1 MTVTVEPPP
10 VEAIDAGVIDEARAR
25 QRRHRVVAALLVV
38 ALAALAV
45 GAYFGSN
52 EGSGAGSSRSRKP
65 ARLGP
70 GTTEAAAV
78 VFAQDPDLGVA
89 CHIPSWIGCDRVGLA
104 VWLRRPALA
113 VSATIAG
120 SPLRLNDPGW
130 SGPMHNGRRTMFAGF
145 LQPAGITT
153 RLHVKPYGKTQTWIG
168 SNQPTPTVWF
178 RIDYGKGKVIVTH
191 EDVGLRAG
199 WG

>member
-1 MTVTVEPPP
+1 
-10 VEAIDAGVIDEARAR
+10 VIEEARAR
-25 QRRHRVVAALLVV
+25 QRRHRVAAALLVV

-45 GAYFGSN
+45 GAYFGSD
-52 EGSGAGSSRSRKP
+52 EGSGAGSSRSRSP
-65 ARLGP
+65 ARLGL

-89 CHIPSWIGCDRVGLA
+89 CRIPSWIGCDRVGLA

-120 SPLRLNDPGW
+120 SPLRLNDPMW
-130 SGPMHNGRRTMFAGF
+130 SGPVRNGRRTMFAGF

-153 RLHVKPYGKTQTWIG
+153 RLHVKPDPGTQSWIG
-168 SNQPTPTVWF
+168 SHQPAPTIWF
-178 RIDYGKGKVIVTH
+178 RISYGHGEIIVTH

>member
-1 MTVTVEPPP
+1 M
-10 VEAIDAGVIDEARAR
+10 
-25 QRRHRVVAALLVV
+25 
-38 ALAALAV
+38 
-45 GAYFGSN
+45 
-52 EGSGAGSSRSRKP
+52 
-65 ARLGP
+65 
-70 GTTEAAAV
+70 

-89 CHIPSWIGCDRVGLA
+89 CRIPSWIGCDRVGLA

-120 SPLRLNDPGW
+120 SPLRLNDPMW
-130 SGPMHNGRRTMFAGF
+130 SGPVRNGRRTMFAGF

-153 RLHVKPYGKTQTWIG
+153 RLHVKPDPGTQSWIG
-168 SNQPTPTVWF
+168 SHQPAPTIWF
-178 RIDYGKGKVIVTH
+178 RISYGHGEIIVTH